1 MKFRIWFLET
11 RPQFLLL
18 SVALVLLGTAMS
30 GNEGHFNCVRFALT
44 MIGLILAHASV
55 NILNDYF
62 DFKSGIDLE
71 TRRTHFSGGS
81 GILPQGLMDP
91 KSAFKFGAGC
101 LLAAF
106 LIGLYLTAVSG
117 WQLLPLILLGG
128 LVIYFYTSYLTK
140 WLLGEFWAG
149 LGLGTLPVLGTYF
162 VQTGSYT
169 TGAFVASLAPGFLT
183 ANLLLLNEFPDAE
196 ADKKGGRFH
205 LVIALGTRKDCCRS
219 GRETDAGFESDCPSL
234 GAYCSEGNQRNIQA
248 LRQAF
253 GTDSSAKSKCH
264 DGPDDRHIAGFGLFH
279 GQFVFCGAV
288 RLTRKTLLRPQ
299 RGMDKWITAK

>member
-1 MKFRIWFLET
+1 MRIKIWLLET

-30 GNEGHFNCVRFALT
+30 GNEGHFNWVRFALT
-44 MIGLILAHASV
+44 MLGLILAHASV

-62 DFKSGIDLE
+62 DYKSGIDLE
-71 TRRTHFSGGS
+71 TRRTPFSGGS
-81 GILPQGLMDP
+81 GILPQGLIEP
-91 KSAFKFGAGC
+91 KSAFRFGAGC

-117 WQLLPLILLGG
+117 RQLLPLILLGG

-205 LVIALGTRKDCCRS
+205 LVIALGARKASRLYAGLTATAYFCIAAGVVLKLMPALSLIALLSAPIAFKAISVTFKHYDKPS
-219 GRETDAGFESDCPSL
+219 ELVPAQKANVMTVLATNILLALAYFMNSLLFAGR
-234 GAYCSEGNQRNIQA
+234 
-248 LRQAF
+248 
-253 GTDSSAKSKCH
+253 
-264 DGPDDRHIAGFGLFH
+264 
-279 GQFVFCGAV
+279 
-288 RLTRKTLLRPQ
+288 
-299 RGMDKWITAK
+299 